1 MEEIIIATSNKG
13 KVREA
18 QEILKKFKVIPMS
31 EIGVNIDVE
40 EDEKTFKE
48 NAIKKAQIIAQEIN
62 KRCLADDSGIEI
74 EYLNGFPGVI
84 TKRWHSGTDRERN
97 IALLEKLIG
106 VPKEKRKIKFITAIA
121 LSDGNTTICKEGI
134 IEGAGESG
142 RRESQRDGTEV
153 PQEFFRIRR
162 LSGKYEPDEE
172 HGRNFQCAEYAS
184 GHRRPDERH

>member
-40 EDEKTFKE
+40 EDGKTFKE

-84 TKRWHSGTDRERN
+84 TKR
-97 IALLEKLIG
+97 
-106 VPKEKRKIKFITAIA
+106 
-121 LSDGNTTICKEGI
+121 
-134 IEGAGESG
+134 
-142 RRESQRDGTEV
+142 
-153 PQEFFRIRR
+153 
-162 LSGKYEPDEE
+162 
-172 HGRNFQCAEYAS
+172 
-184 GHRRPDERH
+184 